1 MDLAITRL
9 TESNFE
15 THLEDAIA
23 LSDEFLGLVN
33 EGEERTPEQKRRIL
47 WHMVTTAQTTF
58 LLVQD
63 GDGTAIG
70 MSYYNFGTGYACGG
84 LYLWLNGIYIRPE
97 YQKRGY
103 GSRLLEYM
111 VEDGRHQGMTLFL
124 CSRHPANMASHNLF
138 RRAGFTESVQTSMG
152 MTY

>member
-1 MDLAITRL
+1 MTITAL
-9 TESNFE
+9 TEDNFE
-15 THLEDAIA
+15 KHLEDAIS

-33 EGEERTPEQKRRIL
+33 EGEERTPEQKRKIL
-47 WHMVTTAQTTF
+47 WHMLTTSQTTF

-63 GDGTAIG
+63 ENGAAIG

-84 LYLWLNGIYIRPE
+84 LYLWLNGIYIRPQ

-111 VEDGRHQGMTLFL
+111 IEDGRRQGMTLFL
-124 CSRHPANMASHNLF
+124 CSRHTANMASHNLF
-138 RRAGFTESVQTSMG
+138 RRAGFTENVQTYMG
-152 MTY
+152 KTY